1 MGSQKVIVSLSPE
14 MPIFRICWK
23 RVQHLDQGP
32 SRQKVNTQSYDYLI
46 LKLLSPRALISSL
59 VLPGNRIVILHA
71 CSHSL
76 FHLLPSPAVSSSP
89 TSSITCII
97 FFLLHWENSIH
108 QRRVLTDFSQIPR
121 VVYIC
126 APLSVVDITVFAPDF
141 SLLLVCGHPR
151 SKRLP

>member
-1 MGSQKVIVSLSPE
+1 MGSQKVIVSLSLE

-23 RVQHLDQGP
+23 RFQHLDQGP

-46 LKLLSPRALISSL
+46 LKFPSPRALISSL

-97 FFLLHWENSIH
+97 FSYSIE
-108 QRRVLTDFSQIPR
+108 RIASIRGEFSQIFPKYPGSSTY
-121 VVYIC
+121 V
-126 APLSVVDITVFAPDF
+126 
-141 SLLLVCGHPR
+141 LLFLW
-151 SKRLP
+151 LT